1 MTMPYNRPNLPYI
14 SGDLPNNTR
23 FTDITNSSPDNAVS
37 AQVFDT
43 DVNSAFDSIN
53 ALATVVDGIGAG
65 ILPGAD
71 NPLNIN
77 KLPTT
82 DGNPEPTISFIFI
95 NDNNIQPGG
104 ISGISIA
111 TNSITTNNLQN
122 GCISNSKVVDQAINQ
137 QKLGLLSVGTPQ
149 LQLLSVNDPIIANM
163 NGSKIIAG
171 TMPASAIIN
180 GSLTSTQISPSVGAT
195 KIQQQIAT
203 ATNVYATPATQQF
216 HPSAASFWCV
226 FDGTRAGTNA
236 PLAGFNVTSITRGG
250 SPGLYAINY
259 TIPFSTVNYCV
270 VITATPTGGNYLFG
284 QINSLTLSTANI
296 IIATSN
302 TVSQTDSNLISVV
315 GFGAQ

>member
-1 MTMPYNRPNLPYI
+1 MPYNRPNLPYI

-37 AQVFDT
+37 AQIFDT

-53 ALATVVDGIGAG
+53 ALEIVVNGIGA
-65 ILPGAD
+65 
-71 NPLNIN
+71 
-77 KLPTT
+77 T
-82 DGNPEPTISFIFI
+82 DGAGNISFILVSDE
-95 NDNNIQPGG
+95 NTAPGG
-104 ISGISIA
+104 L
-111 TNSITTNNLQN
+111 TNLSLAANTITTNNLQN
-122 GCISNSKVVDQAINQ
+122 GCIETEKVLNQAITQ
-137 QKLGLLSVGTPQ
+137 PKLGLLSVGTGQ
-149 LQLLSVNDPIIANM
+149 LQLLAVTDSIIANM
-163 NGSKIIAG
+163 NGSKIIAA
-171 TMPASAIIN
+171 TLPASAIIN

-270 VITATPTGGNYLFG
+270 VITATPTAGQYVFG
-284 QINSLTLSTANI
+284 QTDGLTRSMTNI
-296 IIATSN
+296 IIANVITG
-302 TVSQTDSNLISVV
+302 SQTDSSLISVG
-315 GFGAQ
+315 GFGVQ